1 MKEMPVIIAK
11 YFMQFG
17 QNDIA
22 EALAVLIKSRDGDE
36 YYLTDVLVEDKVIT
50 AELGE
55 AVMEAT
61 KKLSYEDI
69 FGWYSILVS

>member
-1 MKEMPVIIAK
+1 MKVMPVIIAK
-11 YFMQFG
+11 YLLQFEKK
-17 QNDIA
+17 DIA
-22 EALAVLIKSRDGDE
+22 EALAVLIKSRDGDD
-36 YYLTDVLVEDKVIT
+36 YYLTDALVVDEIIT

-55 AVMEAT
+55 AVIDVT

>member
-11 YFMQFG
+11 YLMQFEEK
-17 QNDIA
+17 DIA
-22 EALAVLIKSRDGDE
+22 EALAVLIKSRDGDD
-36 YYLTDVLVEDKVIT
+36 YYLTDALVVDEIIT

-55 AVMEAT
+55 AVIDVT

>member
-1 MKEMPVIIAK
+1 MKNMPVVIAR
-11 YFMQFG
+11 YFMQFEKK
-17 QNDIA
+17 DIP
-22 EALAVLIKSRDGDE
+22 EALAVLIKSRDGDD

-61 KKLSYEDI
+61 KHLSYDEI
-69 FGWYSILVS
+69 FGWYTTLVS

>member
-1 MKEMPVIIAK
+1 MEKMPVVITK
-11 YFMQFG
+11 YFMQFEKK
-17 QNDIA
+17 DIS

-50 AELGE
+50 VELGE

-61 KKLSYEDI
+61 KKLTYDEI
-69 FGWYSILVS
+69 FSWYSILVS